1 MKGIQQKSYGE
12 VRGSFESQVDRR
24 LGKPKEQ
31 AVNGLK
37 EFFESHGLKYD
48 GKIHDAQ
55 RHILASIGVS
65 SKINKVLG
73 GSKFTRPIAA
83 LLGFGM
89 GSAHEGRSL
98 YSDVK
103 KKIKGGDKPWGEIFE
118 PMVEDQINNA
128 VGSILSLWK
137 GTDGDVSNP
146 ELISYIN
153 KLTKYLPDGRSS
165 QEAKRNAEIIK
176 QSNNKDI

>member
-12 VRGSFESQVDRR
+12 VRGSFEAQIDNK
-24 LGKPKEQ
+24 LGKPKQQ

-48 GKIHDAQ
+48 GEIHDAQ

-65 SKINKVLG
+65 SKINKILG
-73 GSKFTRPIAA
+73 GGTLTRPISA
-83 LLGFGM
+83 LLGFGL
-89 GSAHEGRSL
+89 GSAHEGRTL

-103 KKIKGGDKPWGEIFE
+103 KKLKGGDKPWGEIFQ
-118 PMVEDQINNA
+118 PMLEDQVNNA

-153 KLTKYLPDGRSS
+153 NLTKYLPDGRYS

-176 QSNNKDI
+176 QANNKQ